1 MLISSLCWGLT
12 YIWYKIVYKYY
23 DPITTVFLRLV
34 ISTVILFIIIKIL
47 KKQQKINPKDY
58 KLFLLAAFFEPFCYF
73 LGESFGLKYVS
84 PTVGAVIIA
93 TIPVFT
99 PLLAYFTLKEK
110 LSGLNIF
117 GLLISFLGVV
127 IILLDKNFSIRV
139 SLTGVALL
147 FFAVLS
153 ALLYSVAIKKL
164 SHRYSGITIVT
175 TQNIIASV
183 YFLPLFLIFDFNQFI
198 QVVPNFEL
206 ISNLLC
212 LAVFGSAF
220 AFVLYIAVVKEL
232 GVSKANILANLVPV
246 FTAVFSYFIL
256 SEMFNLNK
264 ILGIIIVLTGV
275 ILSQLNKFRR
285 KTK

>member
-1 MLISSLCWGLT
+1 MLIASFCWGLT
-12 YIWYKIVYKYY
+12 YIWYKIVYIYY
-23 DPITTVFLRLV
+23 NPITTVFLRLV
-34 ISTVILFIIIKIL
+34 ISSVMLFIFVKVL

-84 PTVGAVIIA
+84 PTIGAVIIA

-99 PLLAYFTLKEK
+99 PVLAYFTLKER

-117 GLLISFLGVV
+117 GILISFFGIV
-127 IILLDKNFSIRV
+127 IILLGKNFSVRV

-147 FFAVLS
+147 FFAVVS

-164 SHRYSGITIVT
+164 SHKYSGVTIVT

-183 YFLPLFLIFDFNQFI
+183 YFLPLFLVFDFNQFI

-206 ISNLLC
+206 ISNILF

-220 AFVLYIAVVKEL
+220 PFVLYIAVVKEL
-232 GVSKANILANLVPV
+232 GVSKANILANFVPV
-246 FTAVFSYFIL
+246 FTAIFSYFIL
-256 SEMFNLNK
+256 SE
-264 ILGIIIVLTGV
+264 II
-275 ILSQLNKFRR
+275 RR
-285 KTK
+285 VY